1 MAKRQRTGWKAYI
14 PTLRGGVQIFVA
26 LVAIKIVLSLA
37 GSAGI
42 TSKIPGSVAQYFP
55 NV

>member
-26 LVAIKIVLSLA
+26 LVAIKIVLGVV
-37 GSAGI
+37 GSTIGA
-42 TSKIPGSVAQYFP
+42 SIPGSVSKYFP
-55 NV
+55 TI